1 MTPGRWVLKMFDSDY
16 RHWVSPHVRAAM
28 DRLRDPQSVWDIF
41 RSDATI
47 AEMERLTALKRPAVG
62 AASAELLA
70 LGAWVREKDAR
81 KTFGKLT
88 RCVMEATGYAVQLS
102 GVETRDDPLF
112 TKGTRYS
119 RRSTPEP
126 QESPLTIKNVSAS
139 LRARLEARAAHN
151 GRSAEAEVLHIV
163 SEALGAGSEA
173 VEPNL
178 AEAIRRR
185 FASLGGVNDL
195 EPHPPVAIE
204 PPASFEP

>member
-1 MTPGRWVLKMFDSDY
+1 MYDRDY
-16 RHWVSPHVRAAM
+16 RRWVSPHVRAAM

-62 AASAELLA
+62 AASAKLLA
-70 LGAWVREKDAR
+70 LGAWVQDKDAR

-88 RCVMEATGYAVQLS
+88 RCVMEAAGYAVQLS
-102 GVETRDDPLF
+102 GVETPDDPLF

-119 RRSTPEP
+119 RRVAPEP
-126 QESPLTIKNVSAS
+126 KDSSFTIKNLSAS
-139 LRARLEARAAHN
+139 LRSRLEMRASRN

-173 VEPNL
+173 VESNL

-185 FASLGGVNDL
+185 FASVGGVNDL
-195 EPHPPVAIE
+195 EPHPPVSIE
-204 PPASFEP
+204 PPTSFEP